1 MEGREGGARKTAG
14 TRVTGWMFPLCR
26 IVDRALALHANER
39 AVVQDDTRLSY
50 AELLRRV
57 AHLAGALAA
66 TGLRPGDRVAILGRN
81 SFRYLE
87 INLACACAGLVLVP
101 LNTRLAEPE
110 IHRIL
115 ARTEARLLLRSLS
128 LDPRGLATIA
138 WSDDDPIGADN
149 PYERLIAAGPPLE
162 RMVERKLDDVAQI
175 FFTSGTT
182 GEPKGACLNQQN
194 LVASA
199 LGSIPALELSA
210 SDVWFHA
217 PPMFHL
223 VDAFAIWA
231 ITLVGGRH
239 VIAHFE
245 PAQFAAIVEA
255 ERITKTSLPPTLLDM
270 IARSPQTA
278 GRDLASLERISY
290 GGSPMP
296 APVFARSSAA
306 LGCDLVQAYGVTEVS
321 GIVCH
326 QSRADLTAAAPARR
340 TSVGRPALTVDLRVV
355 DDKGNDL
362 AEGEIGEMAVAG
374 PQVMAG
380 YWRDEAATSA
390 AIPDGWYRSGDLG
403 TRDADGYFRIVG
415 RKKDMIITGGENVYP
430 AEVES
435 VLLGHP
441 AVAEAAVIGMP
452 SERWGEEVHAVVVF
466 NAGMAASADALI
478 AHCRGLIGGY
488 KVPKAIT
495 AWTEPLPK
503 SGPGKI
509 AKAVVREKY
518 LRS

>member
-1 MEGREGGARKTAG
+1 
-14 TRVTGWMFPLCR
+14 MFPLSR
-26 IVDRALALHANER
+26 IVDRALALHAGEC
-39 AVVQDDTRLSY
+39 AVVQGDVRLSY
-50 AELLRRV
+50 VELTRRV
-57 AHLAGALAA
+57 AHLAGALVAS
-66 TGLRPGDRVAILGRN
+66 GLRPGDRVAILGRN

-87 INLACACAGLVLVP
+87 VNLACACAGLVLVP
-101 LNTRLAEPE
+101 LNTRLAVPE

-115 ARTEARLLLRSLS
+115 ARTEARLLLHSLP
-128 LDPRGLATIA
+128 LDAPGRETIG
-138 WSDDDPIGADN
+138 WSDDDPIAADI

-162 RMVERKLDDVAQI
+162 RSVERRLDDVAQI

-182 GEPKGACLNQQN
+182 GEPKGACLTQQN

-199 LGSIPALELSA
+199 LGSIPALELTSG
-210 SDVWFHA
+210 DIWFHA

-245 PAQFAAIVEA
+245 PAHFAAIVEA

-278 GRDLASLERISY
+278 GRDLGSLERVSY

-296 APVFARSSAA
+296 APVFARCSAA
-306 LGCDLVQAYGVTEVS
+306 LGCDMVQAYGVTEVS

-326 QSRADLTAAAPARR
+326 QSRADLHAADPARS
-340 TSVGRPALTVDLRVV
+340 TSVGRPALTVDIRVV
-355 DDKGNDL
+355 DDKGNDVP
-362 AEGEIGEMAVAG
+362 AGAIGEMAVAG

-380 YWRDEAATSA
+380 YWRDDAATAA
-390 AIPDGWYRSGDLG
+390 AIPDGWYRTGDLG

-441 AVAEAAVIGMP
+441 AVAEAAVIGVP

-466 NAGMAASADALI
+466 NAGMEASADTLI

-488 KVPKAIT
+488 KVPKVIK

-509 AKAVVREKY
+509 AKAVVRERY
-518 LRS
+518 LSRSRDESEPSS